1 MSCELLGCRPPTPP
15 IHRCLCRDCAAMLK
29 ESKVANCP
37 MCREPIEAFIMRV
50 F

>member
-1 MSCELLGCRPPTPP
+1 
-15 IHRCLCRDCAAMLK
+15 MLK
-29 ESKVANCP
+29 ENKVANCP